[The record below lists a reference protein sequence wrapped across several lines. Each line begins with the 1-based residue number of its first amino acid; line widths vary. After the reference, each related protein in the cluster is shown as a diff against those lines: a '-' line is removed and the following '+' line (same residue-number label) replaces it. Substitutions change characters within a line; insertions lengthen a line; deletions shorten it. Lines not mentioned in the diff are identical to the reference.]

1 MSYPANARS
10 ATVNAS
16 SNGANTIVAAVP
28 GKVIRVLNYVLVCA
42 GAVSVTWESEL
53 GTILGGPMPFAANGG
68 AAPPR
73 DDDGHFDTVAGE
85 GLVLFLSGG
94 VQVGGHVK
102 YVVGI

>member
-16 SNGANTIVAAVP
+16 TNGANTVIAAVP
-28 GKVIRVLNYVLVCA
+28 GKVIRVISYVLVCA
-42 GAVSVTWESEL
+42 SAVNVTWESDG

-68 AAPPR
+68 AAPPK
-73 DDDGHFDTVAGE
+73 DDSGMFDTLSGE
-85 GLVLFLSGG
+85 GLVLFLSSG

-102 YVVGI
+102 YVVGL